1 MSYQDPSQPPYGQPQ
16 QYPPSQPGYGQPQ
29 YPPSQPGYGQ
39 PQYPPPPPSAPPA
52 YGQAAYGQPAY
63 GAPGM
68 PMPVAQPSNNLAI
81 WSLVTGILS
90 LTLCGAIAGIA
101 AVITGHMALNRAKTL
116 PPQLARRGMALAG
129 LILGY
134 VSIGLTIVFI
144 IFAIISSANTPQPAS
159 FMHLLALR

>member
-1 MSYQDPSQPPYGQPQ
+1 MSYQDPSQPPYGQPP
-16 QYPPSQPGYGQPQ
+16 QYPPSQ

-39 PQYPPPPPSAPPA
+39 PQYPPPPPSTPP
-52 YGQAAYGQPAY
+52 AYGQPAY
-63 GAPGM
+63 GQPAYAAQAT

-90 LTLCGAIAGIA
+90 LTLCGTVAAIV
-101 AVITGHMALNRAKTL
+101 AVITGHMALNRAKML
-116 PPQLARRGMALAG
+116 PPQLARRGMALTG

-144 IFAIISSANTPQPAS
+144 IFAIISSANAPQPAS

>member
-1 MSYQDPSQPPYGQPQ
+1 MSYQDPSQPPYGQP
-16 QYPPSQPGYGQPQ
+16 PQ

-39 PQYPPPPPSAPPA
+39 PQYPPPPPPA
-52 YGQAAYGQPAY
+52 GYGQPQPAY
-63 GAPGM
+63 AAPGM
-68 PMPVAQPSNNLAI
+68 PMPVAQPSNGLAI

-90 LTLCGAIAGIA
+90 LTLCGTVAAIV

-116 PPQLARRGMALAG
+116 PPQLARRGMALTG

-134 VSIGLTIVFI
+134 VSIGLTVLVVI
-144 IFAIISSANTPQPAS
+144 IAIISSANAPQPAS